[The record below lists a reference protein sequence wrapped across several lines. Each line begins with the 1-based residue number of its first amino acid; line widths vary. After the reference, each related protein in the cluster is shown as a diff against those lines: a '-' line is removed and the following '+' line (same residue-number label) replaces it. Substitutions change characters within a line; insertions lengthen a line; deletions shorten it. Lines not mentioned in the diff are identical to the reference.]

1 MQVDGRTPALASDE
15 TTIIGLKRMKRTK
28 YAHQIFFTTLI
39 LTSLACTIFVGG
51 PDYSALAPIP
61 VSAEAAESI
70 KEELR
75 RAFEAGLETG
85 VVTFNLT
92 EPQITSYL
100 AQRLQTDQA
109 LQQTDRTPLITD
121 PQVYLRDGQMQI
133 YGKTQQGIF
142 AANIGILV
150 NVGVDEAGQ
159 PKIEIV
165 SADFGPFP
173 APEGIK
179 DAITALI
186 REAYTGS
193 LGPVATGLRIQ
204 TIAIANGVMT
214 VTGRIR

>member
-1 MQVDGRTPALASDE
+1 
-15 TTIIGLKRMKRTK
+15 MKINK
-28 YAHQIFFTTLI
+28 YAYQFFITTLI

-51 PDYSALAPIP
+51 PDYSTLAPIP

-70 KEELR
+70 KEEMR

-142 AANIGILV
+142 AANIGIIV
-150 NVGVDEAGQ
+150 SVGVDEAGQ

-193 LGPVATGLRIQ
+193 LGPVATGLRIE

>member
-1 MQVDGRTPALASDE
+1 
-15 TTIIGLKRMKRTK
+15 MKQTK
-28 YAHQIFFTTLI
+28 YAYQIFITTLI

-51 PDYSALAPIP
+51 PDFSTLPPIP

-70 KEELR
+70 KEEMR

-100 AQRLQTDQA
+100 ALRLQTDQA

-142 AANIGILV
+142 AANIGIIV
-150 NVGVDEAGQ
+150 SVGVDEAGQ

-193 LGPVATGLRIQ
+193 LGPVATGLRIE
-204 TIAIANGVMT
+204 TIAIANGLMT

>member
-1 MQVDGRTPALASDE
+1 
-15 TTIIGLKRMKRTK
+15 MKLTK
-28 YAHQIFFTTLI
+28 YAYQIFISTLI

-51 PDYSALAPIP
+51 PDYSTLAPIP

-85 VVTFNLT
+85 VVTFNIT

-142 AANIGILV
+142 AANIGIIV
-150 NVGVDEAGQ
+150 SVGVDEAGQ

-193 LGPVATGLRIQ
+193 LGPVATGLRIE
-204 TIAIANGVMT
+204 TIAIANGLMT

>member
-1 MQVDGRTPALASDE
+1 
-15 TTIIGLKRMKRTK
+15 MKQTK
-28 YAHQIFFTTLI
+28 YAYQIFITTLI

-51 PDYSALAPIP
+51 PDFSTLPPIP

-70 KEELR
+70 KEEMR

-100 AQRLQTDQA
+100 ALRLQTDQA

-142 AANIGILV
+142 AANIGIIV
-150 NVGVDEAGQ
+150 SVGVDEAGQ

-179 DAITALI
+179 DAITAII

-193 LGPVATGLRIQ
+193 LGPVATGLRIE
-204 TIAIANGVMT
+204 TIAIANGLMT

>member
-1 MQVDGRTPALASDE
+1 
-15 TTIIGLKRMKRTK
+15 MKLTK
-28 YAHQIFFTTLI
+28 YAYQILFTTLI

-51 PDYSALAPIP
+51 PDFSALPPIP

-70 KEELR
+70 KEELK

-85 VVTFNLT
+85 VVTINLT

-100 AQRLQTDQA
+100 ALRLQTDQA
-109 LQQTDRTPLITD
+109 LQQTDKTPLISD

-142 AANIGILV
+142 AANIGVIV
-150 NVGVDEAGQ
+150 SVGVDEAGQ

-173 APEGIK
+173 APAGLK
-179 DAITALI
+179 DALTAI
-186 REAYTGS
+186 IKEAYTGS

-204 TIAIANGVMT
+204 TISIANGVMSI
-214 VTGRIR
+214 TGRIR